1 MKSEDKA
8 LLRTQFK
15 ALRKTLKSSER
26 DNAVLKSFLIS
37 PFFGRTSFFV
47 YRSVNSE
54 ADTSEVIKAL
64 LNAGKEVLLPRIEKG
79 EMHSVPYSEETELVL
94 GIPQPKSGK
103 DCTAEVILT
112 PLLAF
117 DGEGYRLGYGG
128 GYYDKY
134 FKKHGGLR
142 VGLAYGGQAV
152 ERLPRDSFDM
162 PLHAVITEAGVR
174 YFT

>member
-1 MKSEDKA
+1 MKNEDKT
-8 LLRTQFK
+8 LLRTKFK
-15 ALRKTLKSSER
+15 TLRKTLKSPEKDS
-26 DNAVLKSFLIS
+26 AILKNFLIS
-37 PFFGRTSFFV
+37 PFFERTSFFV
-47 YRSVNSE
+47 YRSVDFE
-54 ADTSEVIKAL
+54 ADTLKIIEAL
-64 LNAGKEVLLPRIEKG
+64 LNAGKEVLLPRIENG
-79 EMHSVPYSEETELVL
+79 EMYAVPYSEDTELVY

-103 DCTAEVILT
+103 ERTAQVILT

-117 DGEGYRLGYGG
+117 DNEGYRLGYGG

-134 FKKHGGLR
+134 FEKHGGLR

-152 ERLPRDSFDM
+152 ENLPHDRFDA